1 VKKHT
6 ARADAPSRF
15 DVFLTDLHPTRGS
28 EISKRRPCV
37 VVTPDD
43 INRAM
48 SIVVI
53 APMTTSVRDRPW
65 RVACRFGGKNGQIL
79 LNQLRTVDRLRFA
92 RRLGRLDRKTA
103 ATVLD
108 VLAEMFAP

>member
-1 VKKHT
+1 MKKHT
-6 ARADAPSRF
+6 ARAGGPSRF
-15 DVFLTDLHPTRGS
+15 DVFLTDLDPTRGS
-28 EISKRRPCV
+28 EINKQRPCV

-43 INRAM
+43 INRAE

-79 LNQLRTVDRLRFA
+79 LNQIRTVDRRRFT

>member
-1 VKKHT
+1 MKKHT
-6 ARADAPSRF
+6 SREDAPSRF
-15 DVFLTDLHPTRGS
+15 DVFLTDLDPTRGS
-28 EISKRRPCV
+28 EINKPGPCV

-43 INRAM
+43 INHAM
-48 SIVVI
+48 SIVII
-53 APMTTSVRDRPW
+53 APMTTSVGDRPW

-79 LNQLRTVDRLRFA
+79 LNQLRTVDRLRFK

-108 VLAEMFAP
+108 ALADMFAP